1 MLFRSKYGM
10 FNLSRINLAASTF
23 GAEETKWD
31 FTGSNVE
38 AKLTVYSSDTDA
50 SYAGKDEDLILKVS
64 KKVDDK
70 TTVSFK
76 YDTDDSNPDYK
87 VEAIVNRKFN
97 EFLEAQMDLDI
108 ITGNKVAASNKGL
121 GVEEDYDSDKVYI
134 KYTPNNKLAVK
145 FNPFDI
151 DLTVG
156 SVFETANEQKTP
168 GLQAE
173 YKLSD
178 TTSAY
183 AGIGTGKYD
192 DGDSLENIKDSDGD
206 ETTVLGLKAGMT
218 YKTDK
223 TSVKAA
229 FSMNTQD
236 DSDITLTNASPLK
249 SAASIIA
256 EQKMG
261 KLTVQGEAIVTQ
273 VNKAS
278 TAISGLSITD
288 SETGIA
294 LFAKAKY
301 SLEKMTP
308 YLQVIHADEYAYF
321 DDGDYSATIKDSDVQ
336 SHGGLTA
343 IEVGNEFVLKGGL
356 KVVPYIEMK
365 STEEKVFTDK
375 DGNLDDKSVVAA
387 VKVKLTF

>member
-1 MLFRSKYGM
+1 MMKKKFLIAS
-10 FNLSRINLAASTF
+10 LLLAASTF
-23 GAEETKWD
+23 AAEETKWD

-108 ITGNKVAASNKGL
+108 ITGNKLATSNKGL
-121 GVEEDYDSDKVYI
+121 GVEEDYDSDKVFI

-183 AGIGTGKYD
+183 AGLGTGKYIID
-192 DGDSLENIKDSDGD
+192 DSLKNIKDSDGN

-236 DSDITLTNASPLK
+236 DSDITAACASPLK
-249 SAASIIA
+249 SAASLIA

-273 VNKAS
+273 INKAS
-278 TAISGLSITD
+278 TAISGLSITN

-308 YLQVIHADEYAYF
+308 YLQVIYADEYAYF

-356 KVVPYIEMK
+356 KVVPYVEMK
-365 STEEKVFTDK
+365 STEEKIFTDK
-375 DGNLDDKSVVAA
+375 DGNSDDKSLVAA

>member
-1 MLFRSKYGM
+1 MMKKKFLIAS
-10 FNLSRINLAASTF
+10 LLLAASTF

-38 AKLTVYSSDTDA
+38 AKLTVYSSDIDA

-236 DSDITLTNASPLK
+236 DSDITLANASPLK

-294 LFAKAKY
+294 LFAKVKY

>member
-1 MLFRSKYGM
+1 MMKKKFLIAS
-10 FNLSRINLAASTF
+10 LLLAASTF

-375 DGNLDDKSVVAA
+375 DGNDDDKSVVAA

>member
-1 MLFRSKYGM
+1 MMKKKFLIAS
-10 FNLSRINLAASTF
+10 LLLAASTF

-97 EFLEAQMDLDI
+97 EFLEAQMDLDM
-108 ITGNKVAASNKGL
+108 ITGNKATASNKGL

-236 DSDITLTNASPLK
+236 DSDIILTNASPLK

-356 KVVPYIEMK
+356 KVVPYVEMK

-375 DGNLDDKSVVAA
+375 DGNDDDKSVLAA

>member
-1 MLFRSKYGM
+1 MMKKKFLIAS
-10 FNLSRINLAASTF
+10 LLLAASTF

-108 ITGNKVAASNKGL
+108 ITGNKAAASNKGL

-356 KVVPYIEMK
+356 KVVPYVEMK

-375 DGNLDDKSVVAA
+375 DGNDDDKSVVAA

>member
-1 MLFRSKYGM
+1 MMKKKFLIAS
-10 FNLSRINLAASTF
+10 LLLAASTF

-192 DGDSLENIKDSDGD
+192 DGISLKNIQDSDGN

>member
-1 MLFRSKYGM
+1 MMKKKFLIAS
-10 FNLSRINLAASTF
+10 LLLAASTF

-108 ITGNKVAASNKGL
+108 VTGSSSATSNKGL

-192 DGDSLENIKDSDGD
+192 DGISLKNIQDSDGN

-294 LFAKAKY
+294 LFAKVKY
-301 SLEKMTP
+301 SLGKMTP

-356 KVVPYIEMK
+356 KVVPYVEMK

>member
-1 MLFRSKYGM
+1 MMKKKFLIAS
-10 FNLSRINLAASTF
+10 LLLAASTF

-108 ITGNKVAASNKGL
+108 ITGNKAAASNKGL

>member
-1 MLFRSKYGM
+1 MMKKKFLIAS
-10 FNLSRINLAASTF
+10 LLLAASTF

-108 ITGNKVAASNKGL
+108 ITGNKAAASNKGL

-356 KVVPYIEMK
+356 KVVPYVEMK

-387 VKVKLTF
+387 IKVKLTF

>member
-1 MLFRSKYGM
+1 MMKKKFLIAS
-10 FNLSRINLAASTF
+10 LLLAASTF

-108 ITGNKVAASNKGL
+108 ITGNKAAASNKGL
-121 GVEEDYDSDKVYI
+121 GIDEDYDSDKVYI

>member
-1 MLFRSKYGM
+1 MMKKKFLIAS
-10 FNLSRINLAASTF
+10 LLLAASTF

-108 ITGNKVAASNKGL
+108 ITGNKAAASNKGL

-236 DSDITLTNASPLK
+236 DSEITLTNASPLK